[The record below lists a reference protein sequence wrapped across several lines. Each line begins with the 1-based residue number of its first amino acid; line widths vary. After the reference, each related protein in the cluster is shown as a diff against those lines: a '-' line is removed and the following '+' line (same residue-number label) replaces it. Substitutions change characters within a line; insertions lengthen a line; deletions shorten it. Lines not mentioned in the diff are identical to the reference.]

1 MGVRI
6 VLPGLTLLGLG
17 LAACKPLPVTE
28 VPPEAAQQLLDAQTA
43 NQIQRLQ
50 TAAAM
55 QAQTNNT
62 PGFGGSVVWHATP
75 PEQQLAAARSVLE
88 AIQKD
93 PSILN
98 DPDKIKAL
106 AATDGFDAETLVME
120 WDNGKALDPK
130 SGLLQN
136 AQNLLR
142 SGWAIQ
148 RVGYDPQKHTLL
160 LYWVRLVR
168 VLKVPG
174 Q

>member
-1 MGVRI
+1 MVVRI
-6 VLPGLTLLGLG
+6 ALRSMALLALVLVS
-17 LAACKPLPVTE
+17 CKPLPLAE
-28 VPPEAAQQLLDAQTA
+28 VPPEPAHQLLDPGTA
-43 NQIQRLQ
+43 SQIQRLQ

-55 QAQTNNT
+55 EAQANNT
-62 PGFGGSVVWHATP
+62 PGFGGSVVWHAAP
-75 PEQQLAAARSVLE
+75 SEQQLSAARSVLE

-93 PSILN
+93 PTILN
-98 DPDKIKAL
+98 DPDRFKGL

-120 WDNGKALDPK
+120 WDNGRALDPQ

-148 RVGYDPQKHTLL
+148 RIGYDPQKRMLL

-168 VLKVPG
+168 VAKVRGP
-174 Q
+174 

>member
-1 MGVRI
+1 M
-6 VLPGLTLLGLG
+6 
-17 LAACKPLPVTE
+17 AE
-28 VPPEAAQQLLDAQTA
+28 VPPEAAHQLLDPVTA
-43 NQIQRLQ
+43 SQIQRLQ
-50 TAAAM
+50 TAAVLEA
-55 QAQTNNT
+55 QANNT

-75 PEQQLAAARSVLE
+75 PEHQLSAARSVLE

-98 DPDKIKAL
+98 DPDRIKSL

-120 WDNGKALDPK
+120 WDNGRALDPT

-148 RVGYDPQKHTLL
+148 RVGYDQQKRMLL

-168 VLKVPG
+168 VAKVPG
-174 Q
+174 R